1 MAKLWSEIYRGN
13 TTNIKL
19 KHILSDQRR
28 IDFNVKRHGDSMNS
42 FNSYD
47 HNHQSSPQNK
57 WAQNGNGST

>member
-19 KHILSDQRR
+19 IHILSDQWH
-28 IDFNVKRHGDSMNS
+28 IDFNGDAMNS
-42 FNSYD
+42 FNAYD